1 VGTAV
6 GRQLSDEFGIKE
18 DWLNQKGVFNP
29 TLDIDAPLFIDPFLL
44 PHSRHREFRECAFEA
59 YESHFGEIYR
69 LLRASERAG
78 DKAWKAALGAFRR
91 GEVKGM
97 SGTCLGYSKHST
109 HGRAFGPKKS
119 KQALIWAKEVIE
131 IGVKDPELFSALSL
145 FEGGIGPDLISDM
158 VASITLDCII
168 RFNDRIL
175 REAMDELGL
184 RLPIQKSSIQGREAE
199 LLPNPYDNRGAPV
212 ILLASDILKY
222 LPLLEDPRKLSGLAE
237 HNADLRKRVNLHI
250 SEVFKIRF
258 KKEREAIKKRAMESG
273 AAFQALLDLMKL
285 SEKEP
290 YDLARDPAG
299 LMQWRALADQF
310 SGLYKVELKENK
322 RLAAIDRIEDVVR
335 QIIAKFKEL
344 IEERRMNRI
353 FLLTR
358 IHDTN
363 ALLNYCFMRL
373 QLPTVRQMI
382 LTFRQN
388 RTPEQAQLISNSLQE
403 RRKS

>member
-1 VGTAV
+1 
-6 GRQLSDEFGIKE
+6 
-18 DWLNQKGVFNP
+18 
-29 TLDIDAPLFIDPFLL
+29 
-44 PHSRHREFRECAFEA
+44 
-59 YESHFGEIYR
+59 
-69 LLRASERAG
+69 
-78 DKAWKAALGAFRR
+78 
-91 GEVKGM
+91 
-97 SGTCLGYSKHST
+97 
-109 HGRAFGPKKS
+109 
-119 KQALIWAKEVIE
+119 
-131 IGVKDPELFSALSL
+131 
-145 FEGGIGPDLISDM
+145 
-158 VASITLDCII
+158 
-168 RFNDRIL
+168 
-175 REAMDELGL
+175 
-184 RLPIQKSSIQGREAE
+184 
-199 LLPNPYDNRGAPV
+199 
-212 ILLASDILKY
+212 
-222 LPLLEDPRKLSGLAE
+222 
-237 HNADLRKRVNLHI
+237 
-250 SEVFKIRF
+250 
-258 KKEREAIKKRAMESG
+258 MESG